1 MIEEE
6 NINAREELKRAD
18 HLIYVSLKYTRTVD
32 VIESVIVR
40 LMSAQQM
47 TIDALLEWLEKKKKL
62 KKIDLSKPYK
72 TKIELIR
79 EKMKKDETVIK
90 LLDFYEYLIKIM
102 KADHIKKEEFRKNVR
117 LIAHDKNGNV
127 IEEVGIEVLKEYY
140 RRAYD
145 QIDTIEKMMK

>member
-79 EKMKKDETVIK
+79 EKMKKDETVIN
-90 LLDFYEYLIKIM
+90 LLDFYDYLIKIM

>member
-62 KKIDLSKPYK
+62 KKIDLSKPYT

-79 EKMKKDETVIK
+79 DKMKKDETVIK

-140 RRAYD
+140 RRACD

>member
-79 EKMKKDETVIK
+79 EKMKKDETVIE

-140 RRAYD
+140 RRACD

>member
-140 RRAYD
+140 RRACD

>member
-72 TKIELIR
+72 IKIELIR

-140 RRAYD
+140 RRACD

>member
-72 TKIELIR
+72 IKIELIR

-140 RRAYD
+140 KKVCD

>member
-62 KKIDLSKPYK
+62 KKIDFSKPYK
-72 TKIELIR
+72 IKIDLIR
-79 EKMKKDETVIK
+79 EKMKKDETVIN
-90 LLDFYEYLIKIM
+90 LLDFYDYLTKIM

-127 IEEVGIEVLKEYY
+127 IQEVGIEVLKEYY
-140 RRAYD
+140 RKAND

>member
-72 TKIELIR
+72 IKIELIR